1 MVMNVGLG
9 RLCSISSSRVA
20 PCIVSDQTRDEKSSI
35 SLYNFKL
42 SDVLS
47 LLPFFSSVTAFSVAI
62 WHLRSSDPVVHSHG
76 YTMLSASLICL
87 SIGGV
92 CATQWI
98 IFLHQSNAARVK

>member
-1 MVMNVGLG
+1 M
-9 RLCSISSSRVA
+9 
-20 PCIVSDQTRDEKSSI
+20 SDQTRGEKFLI

-47 LLPFFSSVTAFSVAI
+47 LLPFLGSVTAFSVAV
-62 WHLRSSDPVVHSHG
+62 WHLKSSDPIVHSHG

-98 IFLHQSNAARVK
+98 IFLHQSNATRVK

>member
-98 IFLHQSNAARVK
+98 IFLHQSNAVRVK

>member
-1 MVMNVGLG
+1 VVMNVGLG
-9 RLCSISSSRVA
+9 RLYSISNARVA
-20 PCIVSDQTRDEKSSI
+20 PCILSDQTRGEKSSI

-47 LLPFFSSVTAFSVAI
+47 LLPFLGSVTAFGVAVL
-62 WHLRSSDPVVHSHG
+62 HLRSSDPIVHSHG

-92 CATQWI
+92 CTTQWI
-98 IFLHQSNAARVK
+98 IFLHQNNATRVK

>member
-9 RLCSISSSRVA
+9 RLYLISNARVA
-20 PCIVSDQTRDEKSSI
+20 PCILSDQTRDEQSPI

-47 LLPFFSSVTAFSVAI
+47 LLPFFSSITAFSIAI
-62 WHLRSSDPVVHSHG
+62 WHLRSNDPIVHSHG
-76 YTMLSASLICL
+76 YAMLSASLICL
-87 SIGGV
+87 SIGAV

-98 IFLHQSNAARVK
+98 IFLHQRNAARMK

>member
-1 MVMNVGLG
+1 M
-9 RLCSISSSRVA
+9 
-20 PCIVSDQTRDEKSSI
+20 SDQNRSEKFSI

-47 LLPFFSSVTAFSVAI
+47 LLPFLGSVAAFSVAV
-62 WHLRSSDPVVHSHG
+62 WHLKSSDPIVHSHG

>member
-1 MVMNVGLG
+1 MVMNGGFV
-9 RLCSISSSRVA
+9 RLYSISSARVA

-47 LLPFFSSVTAFSVAI
+47 LLPFLSSVTAFSVAVL
-62 WHLRSSDPVVHSHG
+62 HLRSSDPIVHSHG
-76 YTMLSASLICL
+76 YAMLSASLICL

-98 IFLHQSNAARVK
+98 IFLHQSNATRVK